1 LLVAIALFPV
11 HTSAASS
18 KDPWRNY
25 TNIAMGCSA
34 VISLQDDTNEKEE
47 SENIKT
53 PREDDSSLRKKT
65 SKVRTGSQAMSIP
78 SGEFTKTINYG
89 KTTALMDLLFMSTFV
104 GAIVADQN
112 SVVVSAAGIAYW
124 RYFFAAPITHTYFGE
139 LGSALISIATRWGLP
154 VLGGFVGFTLSP
166 PDSDTYIL
174 DMGEGFML
182 GTLSGVATAAVI
194 DALFLAETTITIN
207 EGPSLSAIPSLSVTP
222 KGTFTFGLAG
232 HFCSL
237 G

>member
-1 LLVAIALFPV
+1 
-11 HTSAASS
+11 
-18 KDPWRNY
+18 
-25 TNIAMGCSA
+25 MGCSA
-34 VISLQDDTNEKEE
+34 GISLQDDTNEKKEAE
-47 SENIKT
+47 DIKA
-53 PREDDSSLRKKT
+53 PRKDDSSLRKKT
-65 SKVRTGSQAMSIP
+65 SKVRTGSQAMSVP

-112 SVVVSAAGIAYW
+112 SVVVSAASIAYW
-124 RYFFAAPITHTYFGE
+124 GYFFAAPITHTYYGE

-154 VLGGFVGFTLSP
+154 VLGGFAGFTLSP
-166 PDSDTYIL
+166 PDSDSDSNIL
-174 DMGEGFML
+174 DMGQGFML

-207 EGPSLSAIPSLSVTP
+207 EGPSLSAIPSLSVTS

-232 HFCSL
+232 HF
-237 G
+237 